1 MGTPAPT
8 RPYDDAYLQAYSD
21 EHVSYEFDMFLWSAR
36 LCASGA
42 QLQAPSPPDATRLNN
57 VLVEGFVVHLRN
69 VIDFLY
75 LERPQATDVVAA
87 DFCATGAWQPTISE
101 TLEAAR
107 VRANKEIAHLTTA
120 RIAGAPPAKGW
131 DFAGL
136 AAELHPPMRLFVSKA
151 LPSRLSPKV
160 GTMTR

>member
-1 MGTPAPT
+1 
-8 RPYDDAYLQAYSD
+8 
-21 EHVSYEFDMFLWSAR
+21 MFLWAAR

-42 QLQAPSPPDATRLNN
+42 QLQAPSPPDAARLGNS
-57 VLVEGFVVHLRN
+57 LVESFVVHLRN

-75 LERPQATDVVAA
+75 LERPQPTDVVAA
-87 DFCATGAWQPTISE
+87 DFCATGAWQSKISG

-120 RIAGAPPAKGW
+120 RIAGTPPAKGW

-136 AAELHPPMRLFVSKA
+136 AAELHPAMRLFVSKA
-151 LPSRLSPKV
+151 LPARLSSKV
-160 GTMTR
+160 GMVIE